1 MNEQAMIQG
10 LRRHDPEAMNAFYS
24 AYYNRIFSVARSIV
38 RDEWDA
44 EEVTQDV
51 FWTVYRKIDLFH
63 DNKSLWNWVYRISA
77 NAAKMKVRKYKRY
90 PIPLED
96 QDLQSL
102 SNKGSGA
109 NSPNGTLPD
118 QHMAYKEIVGQVN
131 EFLDQ
136 SDDLNR
142 KVYMYMDVL
151 GMPKEVAAE
160 KLNLTVSAL
169 KSRLH
174 RIRYA
179 LRAELGAATGVV
191 ASV

>member
-10 LRRHDPEAMNAFYS
+10 LRRHDPEAMNVFYS
-24 AYYNRIFSVARSIV
+24 TYYNRIFSVARSIV
-38 RDEWDA
+38 RDDWDA

-102 SNKGSGA
+102 SNKGASNNPDG
-109 NSPNGTLPD
+109 SQPD
-118 QHMAYKEIVGQVN
+118 QQMAYKEIVNQVN
-131 EFLDQ
+131 DFLDQ
-136 SDDLNR
+136 SDELNR
-142 KVYMYMDVL
+142 KVYLYMDIL

-160 KLNLTVSAL
+160 KLDMTVSAL

-179 LRAELGAATGVV
+179 LRTELGEAAVI
-191 ASV
+191 